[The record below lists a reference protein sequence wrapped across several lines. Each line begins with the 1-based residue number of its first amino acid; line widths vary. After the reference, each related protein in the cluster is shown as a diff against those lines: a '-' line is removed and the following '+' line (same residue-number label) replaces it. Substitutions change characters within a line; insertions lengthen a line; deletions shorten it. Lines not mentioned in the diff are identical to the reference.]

1 MLKAQ
6 NPKVEALKI
15 DFITQKLS
23 LTESESK
30 SFWPLYNDWSD
41 KLKAIK
47 KNYRQA
53 MRNLPEEMTD
63 KKAEEIINLEI
74 QTRQAELELEKQY
87 NEKIKGIIGIK
98 KLGKLKQAEFEFKRK
113 VLETIKQQGD

>member
-6 NPKVEALKI
+6 SPKVEALKTE
-15 DFITQKLS
+15 FVTQKLN

-30 SFWPLYNDWSD
+30 SFWPIYNEWTD

-47 KNYRQA
+47 KNYRQT
-53 MRNLPEEMTD
+53 MRNLPEEVTD
-63 KKAEEIINLEI
+63 KKAEEIVNLKI
-74 QTRQAELELEKQY
+74 QTAQAELDLEKQY
-87 NEKIKGIIGIK
+87 NEKIKGIIGVK
-98 KLGKLKQAEFEFKRK
+98 KLGKLKQAEFEFNRK